1 MNERNNQKE
10 RKEGR
15 NGLGNVEVTP
25 NSAYGISG
33 LFFPSEIIERRGG
46 LVETHTS
53 LKTECPGSN
62 FGRRQFFKKFILLY
76 TFFPLFYNA
85 VN

>member
-1 MNERNNQKE
+1 M
-10 RKEGR
+10 
-15 NGLGNVEVTP
+15 P

-33 LFFPSEIIERRGG
+33 LFFPSEIIEQRGG
-46 LVETHTS
+46 HVETHRF

-62 FGRRQFFKKFILLY
+62 FCGRQFFIVISSVIY
-76 TFFPLFYNA
+76 IYFPLFYNA